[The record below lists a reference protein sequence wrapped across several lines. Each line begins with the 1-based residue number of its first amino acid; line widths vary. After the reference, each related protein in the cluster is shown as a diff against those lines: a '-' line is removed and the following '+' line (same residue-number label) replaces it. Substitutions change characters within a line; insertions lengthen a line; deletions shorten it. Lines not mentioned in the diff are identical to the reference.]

1 MWVWFVMYIPEE
13 KFREIER
20 LMPLASLNAIIVD
33 SKGRVLVMKRNN
45 EPAKGLYWFPG
56 GRIKMGQS
64 FEEALEEQIKE
75 ETGLEWSEVEVL
87 KVASVSSSVFGT
99 RHTVEINFL
108 LRKLSSSEI
117 RLDQEHSDFKW
128 LKPEEFDREKL
139 DPYLKWALNGTW
151 RSFTFD
157 F

>member
-1 MWVWFVMYIPEE
+1 MYIPED

-20 LMPLASLNAIIVD
+20 LMPLACFNAIIVD

-56 GRIKMGQS
+56 GRIKRGQS
-64 FEEALEEQIKE
+64 LEEALKEQIEE
-75 ETGLEWSEVEVL
+75 ETGLKWSDLKVL
-87 KVASVSSSVFGT
+87 KVASVDSCLFKS
-99 RHTVEINFL
+99 RHTVNINFIL
-108 LRKLSSSEI
+108 KKLSKSEA

-128 LKPEEFDREKL
+128 VKPEEFDKEKL
-139 DPYLKWALNGTW
+139 DPYLKWAINGAW
-151 RSFTFD
+151 GSFKFD